1 MAKNQLD
8 ILIVGG
14 GIMGCSVAYHLMKLD
29 PGLKLAVV
37 ERDPTYQ
44 NASTTLS
51 MGGVR
56 VQFSLK
62 ENILISLYT
71 LKILERFA
79 EEMAVG
85 DNIPDVGFRR
95 DGYLFLIDPPG
106 EKSARSSMALQ
117 KELGGQV
124 EWWLPPEIKRHY
136 PLINPSAFAGG
147 TYGPADGYLDPYNFL
162 MSFKTKAQSLGA
174 QFLSSEAVSF
184 QSSKG
189 KVSGVKIASG
199 EIIESRVVVNAA
211 GAWAAGLA
219 KSVDVVLPVEPV
231 KRQVFVFEPA
241 VSLGKPLPLVIC
253 PSGFFFR
260 SETGGLVLAGR
271 SFENDK
277 VGFNFD
283 YDRDRFENVL
293 WPELVEYAPA
303 FEKLKLVRGWAG
315 LYDVNRL
322 DGNAILGEWPELK
335 GLFLI
340 CGFSGHGL
348 MQSPAAGRYVAELI
362 LGETP
367 SLDLSIFNPGRILQR
382 RPLTEKGIV

>member
-106 EKSARSSMALQ
+106 EKSARSSMALA
-117 KELGGQV
+117 
-124 EWWLPPEIKRHY
+124 R
-136 PLINPSAFAGG
+136 NS
-147 TYGPADGYLDPYNFL
+147 
-162 MSFKTKAQSLGA
+162 
-174 QFLSSEAVSF
+174 
-184 QSSKG
+184 
-189 KVSGVKIASG
+189 
-199 EIIESRVVVNAA
+199 
-211 GAWAAGLA
+211 
-219 KSVDVVLPVEPV
+219 
-231 KRQVFVFEPA
+231 
-241 VSLGKPLPLVIC
+241 
-253 PSGFFFR
+253 
-260 SETGGLVLAGR
+260 
-271 SFENDK
+271 
-277 VGFNFD
+277 
-283 YDRDRFENVL
+283 
-293 WPELVEYAPA
+293 
-303 FEKLKLVRGWAG
+303 
-315 LYDVNRL
+315 
-322 DGNAILGEWPELK
+322 
-335 GLFLI
+335 
-340 CGFSGHGL
+340 
-348 MQSPAAGRYVAELI
+348 
-362 LGETP
+362 
-367 SLDLSIFNPGRILQR
+367 
-382 RPLTEKGIV
+382 